1 MKKILERKAGNV
13 RVIKKPEQRRREII
27 AAARELFDRN
37 GIRNTQISQIV
48 KKVGVAQG
56 LFYYYFSSKEEVVN
70 AVVQEVL
77 DEIQQSASS
86 ILLDETK
93 SFYEKLSGYIRL
105 YLKVVDQF
113 TGDNEKDLRGLRESI
128 SNNPIARDA
137 HDIMI
142 NQLLALMRQGEQN
155 GAVKIEYPAD
165 MALMIVYGITQIA
178 QTRLVSESQLLRM
191 IEQGLS
197 LPKGVLS
204 LHP

>member
-204 LHP
+204 LRP